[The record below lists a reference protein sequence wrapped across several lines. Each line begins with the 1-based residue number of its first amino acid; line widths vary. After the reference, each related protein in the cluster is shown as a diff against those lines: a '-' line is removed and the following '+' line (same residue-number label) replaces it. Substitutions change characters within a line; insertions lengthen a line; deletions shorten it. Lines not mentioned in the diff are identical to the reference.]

1 MATPESIYEE
11 NINKF
16 KAALRKAK
24 TQLFASSM
32 LRLGVFILIIWAVY
46 LFWENTRWVIAS
58 LLIGLIIF
66 FSLISRHTNLRQ
78 KRDKLKALLAINQTE
93 IDVLHRNFSKL
104 PAGESYKNPSHA
116 FSQDIDLFG
125 RDSFFQYLNR
135 TALPEGEQALAA
147 FFTEN
152 STTAIGRKQGAIN
165 ELGQKAAFRQEF
177 SALARLTTDQKET
190 ATVKSSLKAL
200 RNHTYFTPKW
210 AKPLANIFSV
220 ISLLVITAFFINLI
234 TWMQLAIWLI
244 MGLGITGIY
253 IKRVNALSGT
263 VGNMQKIFR
272 QYHKLLELLE
282 NTSFTSKILVENQN
296 RIASE
301 TKKASQ
307 ILKSF
312 SKTIDALDQ
321 RGNLL
326 FGFLGNG
333 FLLWDL
339 RQSFK
344 LERWMQH
351 YSEKVEAWFAVIA
364 QTDAYNSLGNF
375 AFNHPNYTYPE
386 ITNSGTVI
394 KAENAVHPMI
404 PEEEAVTN
412 DFKIDHDQFFIIT
425 GANMAGKSTFLRTV
439 ALQIV
444 MSNMG
449 LPVCATSCEYS
460 PIKLITSMRT
470 VDSLADE
477 ASYFYAELSRLKFII
492 DQLKTENYFVVLDEI
507 LKGTNSEDK
516 AIGSQKFLRKLVASN
531 STGIIATHDLS
542 LCEVADNL
550 PQVQNQYFDA
560 QIINDELFF
569 DYKLK
574 EGICQNMNASF
585 LLKKMEIVD
594 D

>member
-104 PAGESYKNPSHA
+104 PAGESYKNPPHA

-152 STTAIGRKQGAIN
+152 STTAIGCKQGAIN

-263 VGNMQKIFR
+263 VENMQKIFR